1 MVAELADI
9 RGQIYSCVQ
18 HLIFSINFNVSGV
31 QIPRIAAGKPCHQ
44 RVIVNVIRIVIAVLI
59 IGAPKHLRNDIPNL
73 ENRVLHKRHDLDAF
87 VLRGIHKVRAVAP
100 VVLHIAV
107 RACHIT
113 VIGQIQ
119 LIHLI
124 LPIIQNIDHIP
135 HMIVMI
141 MADINIKI
149 HILLIIQP

>member
-9 RGQIYSCVQ
+9 RGKIHPGVQHIKFCLHLDVPCVQ
-18 HLIFSINFNVSGV
+18 IS
-31 QIPRIAAGKPCHQ
+31 RIAASKPCHQ

-73 ENRVLHKRHDLDAF
+73 ENRILHKRHDLDAF

-107 RACHIT
+107 RPGHIA
-113 VIGQIQ
+113 VIGKIQ
-119 LIHLI
+119 LTHLI

-135 HMIVMI
+135 HVVVMI
-141 MADINIKI
+141 MADIDVKI
-149 HILLIIQP
+149 IILLIVKP